1 MTTDFIFSINILMS
15 VIAVIIG
22 LLVFLRSSRE
32 GYSWWFM
39 LIALAGAG
47 WLVSSSVANTAVDLS
62 SADIASKSAY
72 LFGFLSMLFGLIFSF
87 NFPVKQKISS
97 VSVVLIMLFG
107 LGGIALSVSPSI
119 TGQAYHLTQSGAID
133 FLLPRGIILYIIL
146 FSLTVTWLFW
156 SLRKSYQ
163 TFKEHRANTALIAI
177 AFGAGGAAGLLIGVV
192 FPAIFGEWKITL
204 FSSLPI
210 LIAVGI
216 IAYAIVRY
224 RLFDIRLA
232 TARSLAYVLTLSIL
246 SSAYYVIAYV
256 ISIAIFQGSI
266 ESSVFSISPL
276 NILLALVLAFIF
288 QPIKHFFDQF
298 TDRIFYRGEY
308 DRDTFFREFGQI
320 LSYDTNLKLLLRR
333 ASSYIT
339 ENLKAERAYFQI
351 ANRGVFGGA
360 ANDQVSEIELSRIV
374 KYYKENVNQSPV
386 VFAGLVQSDEVRSIM
401 GRNNIRIALP
411 LMSKNHLIG
420 CLFLGEHKSRGYS
433 ARDIGVIESVTN
445 ELTIAISNSLS
456 VEEIRDLNASL
467 QQRVNEATKELTLTN
482 KQLRKLD
489 ETKDEFISMA
499 SHQLRTPLT
508 SIKGY
513 LDMVLQGDLGKINAT
528 QRAALSDA
536 YLSSERMVSLIN
548 DFLNISRLQTGKF
561 IIDRR
566 SSDVSSA
573 LYQELQML
581 GFLAKQHGLELSLNV
596 DKDIPPLL
604 LDIDKLRQV
613 IVNMIDNAI
622 YYSKP
627 NTAIEIRLG
636 IENGELIFSV
646 QDTGIGVPKSE
657 QDQLFSKFFRAT
669 NARKRRPDG
678 TGVGLFLSKKVI
690 LAHGGQIIFKSTEG
704 EGSIFGFRIPV
715 SEG

>member
-1 MTTDFIFSINILMS
+1 MAMLMIFSI
-15 VIAVIIG
+15 VY
-22 LLVFLRSSRE
+22 LLLLSLIVVTNSSRKNE
-32 GYSWWFM
+32 KMS
-39 LIALAGAG
+39 LLGA
-47 WLVSSSVANTAVDLS
+47 T
-62 SADIASKSAY
+62 
-72 LFGFLSMLFGLIFSF
+72 
-87 NFPVKQKISS
+87 
-97 VSVVLIMLFG
+97 
-107 LGGIALSVSPSI
+107 
-119 TGQAYHLTQSGAID
+119 
-133 FLLPRGIILYIIL
+133 
-146 FSLTVTWLFW
+146 
-156 SLRKSYQ
+156 
-163 TFKEHRANTALIAI
+163 
-177 AFGAGGAAGLLIGVV
+177 LLIGVWILSVYGLQTPAGEGLEYARLV
-192 FPAIFGEWKITL
+192 FVLGL
-204 FSSLPI
+204 FSALGLLQFIGFMTLKESLAKKLLFLAILWAAVFSVIVMGGELVIRDIYVGEGQMPTPHYGGLIYVYVLGVVAPI
-210 LIAVGI
+210 ATTISLLFLAMAGKTKLSKQQALTIGLFALASI
-216 IAYAIVRY
+216 ILALFSNIIIPYITNNSEFALLLPLAAIVLVTGLTYSVTRQG
-224 RLFDIRLA
+224 LFDIRLA
-232 TARSLAYVLTLSIL
+232 VIRTTTYSLSIVALSLIYFGLAYTLSSLIFREDAKV
-246 SSAYYVIAYV
+246 SG
-256 ISIAIFQGSI
+256 IST
-266 ESSVFSISPL
+266 SPL
-276 NILLALVLAFIF
+276 NILLALILAFIF
-288 QPIKHFFDQF
+288 QPIKHFFDQV
-298 TDRIFYRGEY
+298 TNKIFYRGEY
-308 DRDTFFREFGQI
+308 DRDIFFREFGQI

-339 ENLKAERAYFQI
+339 DNLKAERAYFQI
-351 ANRGVFGGA
+351 VNRGVFGGTA
-360 ANDQVSEIELSRIV
+360 HDQVSEVELSRIV
-374 KYYKENVNQSPV
+374 KYYKENIDQSSV
-386 VFAGLVQSDEVRSIM
+386 VVADLVQSDEVRGIM
-401 GRNNIRIALP
+401 SRNNIRIALP

-433 ARDIGVIESVTN
+433 ARDIGVLESVTN

-467 QQRVNEATKELTLTN
+467 QQRVNEATKELTMTN

-566 SSDVSSA
+566 NSDVSSA

-581 GFLAKQHGLELSLNV
+581 SVLAKQHGLELDLNV
-596 DKDIPPLL
+596 DKNMPPLL

-627 NTAIEIRLG
+627 NTAIKIRLG

-657 QDQLFSKFFRAT
+657 QDQLFGKFFRAT

-678 TGVGLFLSKKVI
+678 TGVGLFLSKKVV
-690 LAHGGQIIFKSTEG
+690 LAHGGQIIFQSIEG
-704 EGSIFGFRIPV
+704 DGSIFGFRIPV
-715 SEG
+715 TVE

>member
-1 MTTDFIFSINILMS
+1 MTIDFVFSINILM
-15 VIAVIIG
+15 AVFSLMIG
-22 LLVFLRSSRE
+22 LLVLIRSPKES
-32 GYSWWFM
+32 YSWWFM

-47 WLVSSSVANTAVDLS
+47 WLISSSIANTATNLS
-62 SADIASKSAY
+62 LADTGSKLAY
-72 LFGFLSMLFGLIFSF
+72 LSGFFAMLFGVVFSL

-97 VSVVLIMLFG
+97 ANIVFIVLLGVCGVLLSISHSV
-107 LGGIALSVSPSI
+107 
-119 TGQAYHLTQSGAID
+119 TGQAYYPTEGGAID
-133 FLLPRGIILYIIL
+133 FLVPQGIILYMSL
-146 FSLTVTWLFW
+146 FALTVSYLFW
-156 SLRKSYQ
+156 TLRKNYRS
-163 TFKEHRANTALIAI
+163 FKEYRANIVLITI
-177 AFGAGGAAGLLIGVV
+177 AFGAGGALGLLIGVILPV
-192 FPAIFGEWKITL
+192 IFGEWAITL

-210 LIAVGI
+210 LMAVSI
-216 IAYAIVRY
+216 IAYAIIRY

-232 TARSLAYVLTLSIL
+232 TARSLTYIMTLVIL
-246 SSAYYVIAYV
+246 SLAYYVIAYV
-256 ISIAIFQGSI
+256 ISIAMFQGRI
-266 ESSVFSISPL
+266 ETNAFSTSPL
-276 NILLALVLAFIF
+276 NILLALILAFIF
-288 QPIKHFFDQF
+288 QPIKHFFDQV
-298 TDRIFYRGEY
+298 TNKIFYRGEY
-308 DRDTFFREFGQI
+308 DRDIFFREFGQI

-339 ENLKAERAYFQI
+339 DNLKAERAFFQI
-351 ANRGVFGGA
+351 VNRGVFGGTA
-360 ANDQVSEIELSRIV
+360 HDQVSEVELSRIV
-374 KYYKENVNQSPV
+374 KYYKENIDQSSV
-386 VFAGLVQSDEVRSIM
+386 VVADLVQSDEVRGIM
-401 GRNNIRIALP
+401 SRNNIRIALP

-433 ARDIGVIESVTN
+433 ARDIGVLESVTN

-467 QQRVNEATKELTLTN
+467 QQRVNEATKEFTMTN

-566 SSDVSSA
+566 NSDVSSA

-581 GFLAKQHGLELSLNV
+581 SVLAKQHGLELDLNV
-596 DKDIPPLL
+596 DKNMPPLL

-627 NTAIEIRLG
+627 NTAIKIRLG

-657 QDQLFSKFFRAT
+657 QDQLFGKFFRAT

-678 TGVGLFLSKKVI
+678 TGVGLFLSKKVV
-690 LAHGGQIIFKSTEG
+690 LAHGGQIIFQSIEG
-704 EGSIFGFRIPV
+704 DGSIFGFRIPV
-715 SEG
+715 TVE